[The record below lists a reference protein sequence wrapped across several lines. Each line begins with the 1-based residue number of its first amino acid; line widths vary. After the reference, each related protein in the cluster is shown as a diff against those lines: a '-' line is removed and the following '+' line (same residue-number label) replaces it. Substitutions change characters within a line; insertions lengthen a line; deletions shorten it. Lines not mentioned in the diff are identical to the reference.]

1 MMVQN
6 KMEVKMKNLIWIL
19 PMAFAFG
26 CGDKDEDTGS
36 EVTED
41 TSEDTAEDTGG
52 E

>member
-1 MMVQN
+1 
-6 KMEVKMKNLIWIL
+6 MKNLIWIL

-36 EVTED
+36 DEVTED